1 MCSYTVCTST
11 YKCTCTSTCTVDVQ
25 YNYVHIH
32 VDVYKCKY
40 TCGSTIITCKCT
52 FKINIHVNK
61 CTWTY
66 YTQYMYMCIHILYIY
81 TCISPTGLV
90 TSPSQIAVE
99 MLYIIAKSGGY
110 FNKCKLSELFIISG
124 TCNYLENNYNYYI
137 QFTKL
142 Q

>member
-1 MCSYTVCTST
+1 MCSYTV
-11 YKCTCTSTCTVDVQ
+11 CTCTSTCTVDVQ

-32 VDVYKCKY
+32 VDVYKRKY

-52 FKINIHVNK
+52 FKINVNK

-81 TCISPTGLV
+81 TCISATGLV

-99 MLYIIAKSGGY
+99 MLYIIVKSGGY

-124 TCNYLENNYNYYI
+124 I
-137 QFTKL
+137 
-142 Q
+142 